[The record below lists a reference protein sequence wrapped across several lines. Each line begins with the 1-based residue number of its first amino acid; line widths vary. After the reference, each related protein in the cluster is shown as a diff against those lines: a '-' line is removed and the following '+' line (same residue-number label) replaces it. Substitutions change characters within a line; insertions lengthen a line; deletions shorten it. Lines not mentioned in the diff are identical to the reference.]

1 MFAIVY
7 LRPDICFAMSKL
19 SQYISNLSI
28 HYKAAVKHLLRYLRT
43 IKAFRICYK
52 AQLKPKQ
59 IISYSDSDFAA
70 DKNDRQS
77 VSSFIFKFTGG
88 PIS

>member
-7 LRPDICFAMSKL
+7 SRPNVCFAMSKL

-28 HYKAAVKHLLRYLRT
+28 YYKAAVKHLLWYLRI
-43 IKAFRICYK
+43 IKAFQICYK

-59 IISYSDSDFAA
+59 IISYLDSDFTA
-70 DKNDRQS
+70 DKNNRRS
-77 VSSFIFKFTGG
+77 VSSFIFKFAGG